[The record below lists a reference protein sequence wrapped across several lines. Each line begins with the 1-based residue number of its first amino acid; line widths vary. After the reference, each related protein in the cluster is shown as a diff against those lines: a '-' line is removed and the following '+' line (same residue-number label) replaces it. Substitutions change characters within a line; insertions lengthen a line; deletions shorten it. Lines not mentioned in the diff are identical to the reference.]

1 MKITLKTKNMPLIG
15 LYIIFNI
22 AIFLTI
28 YNTGTISIENI
39 KLYFSELK
47 VKDGILF
54 TMLSLIIIVARGMFS
69 NKTKEIIVFWKLSEC
84 KLPGCEAFSK
94 YIYNDSRIN
103 IKKLKKKIGK
113 FPTNP
118 EKQNSKWYMIF
129 KSFQDNTID
138 KIHQDSLLCRELSA
152 MTLLMHM
159 FVIPIYFKYNLIA
172 LYYLGFLLSEYLVV
186 RFCAK
191 NTAERLV
198 VNTLALWSVRD
209 GK

>member
-1 MKITLKTKNMPLIG
+1 MKITLKTKNIPLIS

-39 KLYFSELK
+39 KLYFAELK

-54 TMLSLIIIVARGMFS
+54 TMLSLIIIVAGGMFS
-69 NKTKEIIVFWKLSEC
+69 NKTKEIIVFWKL
-84 KLPGCEAFSK
+84 KDRLPGCEVFSK
-94 YIYNDSRIN
+94 YIYNDSRID

-118 EKQNSKWYMIF
+118 EKQNSKWYEIF

-152 MTLLMHM
+152 MTLLMLM

-172 LYYLGFLLSEYLVV
+172 FYYLGFLLFEYLIV

>member
-15 LYIIFNI
+15 LYIIFNM

-28 YNTGTISIENI
+28 YNTGVVSIENI

-54 TMLSLIIIVARGMFS
+54 TMLSLIIIVVGGMFS
-69 NKTKEIIVFWKLSEC
+69 SKTKEIIVFWKL
-84 KLPGCEAFSK
+84 KDRLPGCEAFSK

-103 IKKLKKKIGK
+103 IKELKKKIGK
-113 FPTNP
+113 FPIKP

-138 KIHQDSLLCRELSA
+138 KIHQDSLLCRELSVI
-152 MTLLMHM
+152 TLLMLL
-159 FVIPIYFKYNLIA
+159 FVVPIYFKYNLIA
-172 LYYLGFLLSEYLVV
+172 FYYLGFLLFEYLTV

-198 VNTLALWSVRD
+198 VNTLALWSVRN